1 MADAEDVISVESIAA
16 QIYVIRGESVML
28 DFDLADLYGVPTKA
42 LNQAVTRN
50 EDRFPEDFM
59 FRLSREE
66 TDVLNRSRIVTRS
79 QKHRDPRYPPRAF
92 TQEGVA
98 MLSGVLRSERAIE
111 VNIGIMRAFVKLRR
125 LLATNEELA
134 RLVAQHD
141 DEIAILFEHIQHLLE
156 PPDEPGKKQ
165 IGFRAARD

>member
-1 MADAEDVISVESIAA
+1 
-16 QIYVIRGESVML
+16 
-28 DFDLADLYGVPTKA
+28 
-42 LNQAVTRN
+42 
-50 EDRFPEDFM
+50 
-59 FRLSREE
+59 
-66 TDVLNRSRIVTRS
+66 
-79 QKHRDPRYPPRAF
+79 
-92 TQEGVA
+92 

-134 RLVAQHD
+134 RMVAQHD
-141 DEIAILFEHIQHLLE
+141 HEIAILFEHIQHLLE